1 MEKMM
6 ASNKRIRENQE
17 KQKKRDAGFTQ
28 RIVQLSKQTA
38 EIMNRRNGQYR
49 KSGDFWYVW

>member
-1 MEKMM
+1 MEKQV
-6 ASNKRIRENQE
+6 SNKRIRENQE

-49 KSGDFWYVW
+49 KSGDF